1 MTRARAEDQMQRT
14 QRGYT
19 LIEAMITVAIVAILT
34 AIALPSYQAY
44 MTRAHRADARAA
56 LVQAA
61 QFVERFRA
69 ENRGVYTGV
78 ALPAGMTTSPAAGRV
93 MYDVAVTAATAAT
106 WTLSATPRTGSRM
119 AGDACGTCTL
129 AHDGQRT
136 AAGETS
142 GTQFD
147 ACWNR

>member
-1 MTRARAEDQMQRT
+1 MQRT
-14 QRGYT
+14 QRGFT

-44 MTRAHRADARAA
+44 TTRAHRGDARAA

-69 ENRGVYTGV
+69 ENRGAYTGV
-78 ALPAGMTTSPAAGRV
+78 ALPPGMTTSPPAGRV

-106 WTLSATPRTGSRM
+106 YTLSATPRAGSRM
-119 AGDACGTCTL
+119 AADACGTYTL

-136 AAGETS
+136 AAGQTS
-142 GTQFD
+142 GSLFD
-147 ACWNR
+147 TCWNR